1 MCGVAGILESKG
13 SSADRDALRT
23 MIDLVQHRGPD
34 ESGIYAH
41 GPVGLAHARLSIIDL
56 ATGQQP
62 MHNADRSL
70 TITFNGEIFNY
81 IELRKS
87 LESRG
92 HRFAT
97 TSDTEV
103 ILHAYEDKGPDCVRD
118 FNGQWSFAIWDEG
131 KQELFISR
139 DRLGVRPL
147 FYRMHEGTFLFASEM
162 KSILS
167 YPGVPRT
174 LDLKALDQILTFW
187 FCLPPRTIFEGIQEL
202 PPGHSMKVS
211 QGEVHLQRYWQP
223 SYPTHFAPMNEEHCA
238 QHLLELLVDA
248 TRLRLR
254 ADVPVGAYLSGGLD
268 SSVTTAL
275 IKNFTTTPLKTFS
288 VVFDV
293 PEFDE
298 RTSQDEM
305 VRHLDTRH
313 QHIECSTSDIGRIF
327 PDVVWHTE
335 KPIIRTA
342 PSPLYML
349 SQLVRENGYKVVL
362 TGEGAD
368 EILGGY
374 DIFKEAK
381 VRRFWGQS
389 PRSRLRPLL
398 LAKLYPY
405 MGNLQKQTPAY
416 LQAFFHVSP
425 ADLSSPFFSHLPRWK
440 LTAKSKLFYSAQ
452 TRAALNGYDPCEE
465 LLAQLP
471 AEFSK
476 WQPLCQAQYLET
488 SFLLPGYILS
498 SQGDRMA
505 MSHGIE
511 GRFPFLDHRVVD
523 FAATIPPRL
532 KMKGMNEKYI
542 LKKAI
547 GDRVPD
553 SIRRRPKQPYRAPD
567 SASVLPTNG
576 SEPPYVRELLSEKHL
591 DQTGIFN
598 SRSVTELVRKSR
610 SGQAIG
616 VKDNMAVVGILSTQ
630 LVNEQ
635 FITHFGRLGTHAH
648 A

>member
-41 GPVGLAHARLSIIDL
+41 GPVALAHARLSIIDL

-305 VRHLDTRH
+305 VPHRDARH

-465 LLAQLP
+465 LLAMLP

-576 SEPPYVRELLSEKHL
+576 SEPPYVSELLSEKHL

-616 VKDNMAVVGILSTQ
+616 VKDNMAVIGILSTQ